1 MKKIISVFIFM
12 ICICSYSIGQN
23 QVDDIDLLFKLM
35 KKDSVIDLAL
45 KKVMS
50 NQQLLLGKNGPL
62 SNADSLLLLQKPEP
76 MRDLQNRLVEEEKE
90 LYKKH
95 FAPDEIKNLIKFYQS
110 PVKVKLMN
118 ESKLIES
125 ELYKCFYNVDALF
138 LNVQFNKAS
147 VFLLLIVNGFKF
159 FLVSTVNVSNST
171 QPGV

>member
-12 ICICSYSIGQN
+12 ICIYSYSIGQN

-76 MRDLQNRLVEEEKE
+76 MRDLQNRLVEEEKNC
-90 LYKKH
+90 
-95 FAPDEIKNLIKFYQS
+95 IKNILHLTKLKIQS
-110 PVKVKLMN
+110 NFINRRL
-118 ESKLIES
+118 E
-125 ELYKCFYNVDALF
+125 
-138 LNVQFNKAS
+138 
-147 VFLLLIVNGFKF
+147 
-159 FLVSTVNVSNST
+159 
-171 QPGV
+171 